1 MNDGAVLLLNQ
12 NYEPLNVCN
21 LRRAMVMILGGKAEI
36 LENGRGFIHSVSHAW
51 PIPSVIRLGYMI
63 RRPLPRVRLCR
74 KEVFRRDNY
83 TCQYCGRRTH
93 SLTMDHVVPRHR
105 GGDHVWENL
114 ISACPTC
121 NRFKG
126 DYWPTPEAS
135 PDLMLLH
142 PQQDDLS
149 AHVESLL
156 DGRLIGLTKRG
167 WFHIQRLRL
176 NRVQLIELRL
186 QRAKEQR
193 LRQTLEHNQRA
204 LRCGQGNYRHLRG
217 DRNIRPF

>member
-1 MNDGAVLLLNQ
+1 
-12 NYEPLNVCN
+12 
-21 LRRAMVMILGGKAEI
+21 
-36 LENGRGFIHSVSHAW
+36 VSHAW

-121 NRFKG
+121 NRRKG
-126 DYWPTPEAS
+126 
-135 PDLMLLH
+135 
-142 PQQDDLS
+142 
-149 AHVESLL
+149 
-156 DGRLIGLTKRG
+156 GK
-167 WFHIQRLRL
+167 
-176 NRVQLIELRL
+176 
-186 QRAKEQR
+186 
-193 LRQTLEHNQRA
+193 TLEQARMHL
-204 LRCGQGNYRHLRG
+204 LRKPFEP
-217 DRNIRPF
+217 RPTGRYLFHAYLQQNGEWEKFLEGWWE

>member
-21 LRRAMVMILGGKAEI
+21 LRRAMVMILSGKAEI

-121 NRFKG
+121 NRRKG
-126 DYWPTPEAS
+126 
-135 PDLMLLH
+135 
-142 PQQDDLS
+142 
-149 AHVESLL
+149 
-156 DGRLIGLTKRG
+156 GK
-167 WFHIQRLRL
+167 
-176 NRVQLIELRL
+176 
-186 QRAKEQR
+186 
-193 LRQTLEHNQRA
+193 TLEQARMHL
-204 LRCGQGNYRHLRG
+204 LRPPFEP
-217 DRNIRPF
+217 RPTGRYLFQAYLQQNGEWEKFLEGWWE